1 MKRMGGACGGDI
13 KQFIG
18 PIYHS
23 GPQIRPPFATLP
35 LVQNAGRGVGGG
47 GVYMRD
53 VTISLAITPFLV
65 PRN

>member
-47 GVYMRD
+47 GGLYAGCD
-53 VTISLAITPFLV
+53 NFSCDYALSGAT
-65 PRN
+65 